1 MAEGEKKT
9 VWEIATRTP
18 HTFIPDISKM
28 PLPAQIIFRAAQH
41 FASKAADGADI
52 TLTYDFDTDKPYL
65 KCETKKSW
73 FDMEYLGDVLLIKF
87 TRMRKVG
94 DLKVKQIAIRCS
106 LDTAKNIVAGT
117 ADIFIDAISDLYV
130 HSNPNLDAI
139 FDLPPPP

>member
-65 KCETKKSW
+65 KCESRKSW
-73 FDMEYLGDVLLIKF
+73 FDMEYTGDLLLIKF

-106 LDTAKNIVAGT
+106 LNIAKNIVAGT
-117 ADIFIDAISDLYV
+117 ADVFIDAIGDLYV